1 MRKPFVFIVAALS
14 SGLLLVLA
22 DEARSGLSHSEI
34 GAIQAAC
41 QKHGCGTSCQEM
53 ASGVLWCYCN
63 CAGKGSRVRP
73 QIPSSPNKQQ

>member
-34 GAIQAAC
+34 CAIQAAC
-41 QKHGCGTSCQEM
+41 
-53 ASGVLWCYCN
+53 
-63 CAGKGSRVRP
+63 
-73 QIPSSPNKQQ
+73 